1 MKNINKHLVLL
12 SLAITSVFVG
22 CQPEEEFSA
31 DKLKVDFGRENSQ
44 FDKYLKKNFVD
55 TYNIEVLYKWK
66 DIESDQDYVL
76 SPATYEHSVRMAN
89 VLKYVCLDAY
99 AKVAPKGFLEKYFPK
114 MVMFVGSM
122 AYNPNGTMVLGT
134 AEGGLK
140 ITLYGVNHLDA
151 TNVEQMNRFY
161 FHTIIHEFSHILH
174 QTIDFSN
181 DFKKITATELL
192 GDAWS
197 ETQNTD
203 EVALKKGFVSP
214 YSRKDFNED
223 FVELIS
229 HYVTNSD
236 AQWSQKMTTA
246 GAEGK
251 AIIDRKVAMIR
262 TYLKTF
268 WKIDLDELRSEFQ
281 TRLQTV
287 RTIDLDNID
296 L

>member
-1 MKNINKHLVLL
+1 MKYINKHLFLL
-12 SLAITSVFVG
+12 YLAIASVFTG
-22 CQPEEEFSA
+22 CKPEEEFSE
-31 DKLKVDFGRENSQ
+31 DKLKIDFGRENSQ
-44 FDKYLKKNFVD
+44 FDKYLKKNFID

-66 DIESDQDYVL
+66 DIESDQDYTL

-99 AKVAPKGFLEKYFPK
+99 AAVAPKGFLEKYFPK
-114 MVMFVGSM
+114 MVMFVGSL
-122 AYNPNGTMVLGT
+122 AYNPNGTIVLGT

-140 ITLYGVNHLDA
+140 ITLYGVNHL
-151 TNVEQMNRFY
+151 NPNSPELMNRFY

-181 DFKKITATELL
+181 DFKKVTATEFL

-197 ETQNTD
+197 ETQNTA
-203 EVALKKGFVSP
+203 EVALKKGFISP

-229 HYVTNSD
+229 HYVTNTQD
-236 AQWSQKMTTA
+236 QWDEKLRIAGTT
-246 GAEGK
+246 GK
-251 AIIDRKVAMIR
+251 PIIDRKVEMIR
-262 TYLKTF
+262 SYLKNF
-268 WKIDLDELRSEFQ
+268 WEIDLDALRTEFQ
-281 TRLQTV
+281 TRLQNV
-287 RTIDLDNID
+287 GNVDLDNIK